1 MQASTPAA
9 VRIAAID
16 ATPLRFALDPPFTAA
31 VRVIDSVDLVLVRV
45 RDTDG
50 RQGIGTAFAFGS
62 DDARPILEIA
72 RALGATR
79 VGAAAVGVEAHASA
93 MRASLALAGAGGP
106 AIAALGAID
115 LALWDLTARRAGL
128 PLWRLLGGARE
139 RVASYGSGGSL
150 GLSIDGLLEETRR
163 FVEAGHR
170 AVKIKAGHGAVEDA
184 RRLAA
189 LRDAFGSALRIAVD
203 ANQQFTPKA
212 AIRWARALEPWDP
225 WWIEEPVRADDVT
238 GHAEVRA
245 AVSAD
250 LASGETLYGT
260 ADAARMIAAR
270 AVDVLM
276 PNLQRVGGLTAWRKL
291 AASAELAGIAMA
303 AHVHPEVQVHL
314 MCAVPGAVAL
324 ECWPGWP
331 WLWQESIAIADGFA
345 TPPDAPGLG
354 FTLDEDRVRAH
365 RADRR

>member
-1 MQASTPAA
+1 MAA
-9 VRIAAID
+9 VVRIAAIE
-16 ATPLRFALDPPFTAA
+16 AVPLRFPLDPPFRAA
-31 VRVIDSVDLVLVRV
+31 LGWIESVDLVLVRV

-50 RQGIGTAFAFGS
+50 VQGTGTAFAFGA
-62 DDARPILEIA
+62 DAARPILEIA
-72 RALGATR
+72 RTLGATR
-79 VGAAAVGVEAHASA
+79 VGAPAAGVEGHASA
-93 MRASLALAGAGGP
+93 MRAALALSGLGGP

-115 LALWDLTARRAGL
+115 LALWDLVARRTGL
-128 PLWRLLGGARE
+128 PLWRLLGGARD
-139 RVASYGSGGSL
+139 RIASYGSGGSL
-150 GLSIDGLLEETRR
+150 ALSIDGLVDEVRG

-170 AVKIKAGHGAVEDA
+170 AVKIKAGHGATEDA

-189 LRDAFGSALRIAVD
+189 LRDAFGSDLRIAVD
-203 ANQQFTPKA
+203 ANQQFSPKA
-212 AIRWARALEPWDP
+212 AIRWARAIEPFDP
-225 WWIEEPVRADDVT
+225 WWIEEPVRADDVA

-245 AVSAD
+245 AVEVD
-250 LASGETLYGT
+250 VASGETLTGT

-291 AASAELAGIAMA
+291 AAAAELSGIGMA

-324 ECWPGWP
+324 EFWPGWP
-331 WLWQESIAIADGFA
+331 WLWHEPIAIADGFA
-345 TPPDAPGLG
+345 IPPDAPGLG